1 MDTGSG
7 RIDAVALQ
15 GRREVESVMGKV
27 LSPWRDLGVVDTALR
42 LEADTDHIPFDA
54 AGVPAFCVEQVQHD
68 YSRNHHSQADTL
80 DKVRPEELQQ
90 AAVVLALTAYRVAQL
105 PQKLPRRPTPP

>member
-1 MDTGSG
+1 
-7 RIDAVALQ
+7 L
-15 GRREVESVMGKV
+15 RR
-27 LSPWRDLGVVDTALR
+27 LGVVDTDLR
-42 LEADTDHIPFDA
+42 LEGDTDHVPFDE

-90 AAVVLALTAYRVAQL
+90 AAVVLALIAYRVAQL
-105 PQKLPRRPTPP
+105 PQKLPRRPAPP